1 MADEN
6 VFAKLGLMVAGATGA
21 IALDQT
27 MPQYAQNI
35 GGVRVE
41 PGAMLGAALTVGLA
55 LMPKGAG
62 NGAGKSIRSGVASL
76 AGGMLVYEGSKLA
89 EAYVLP
95 YIPGLGAPPTT
106 APPGALPAGAPGGAA
121 GNDFSYYDSPAF
133 GAYGGDVSDWEL
145 QRSMMQ
151 FR

>member
-1 MADEN
+1 MADN
-6 VFAKLGLMVAGATGA
+6 VFAQLALMTAGAAGA
-21 IALDQT
+21 IALDQS
-27 MPQYAQNI
+27 MPQYAQNL

-55 LMPKGAG
+55 LMPKGG
-62 NGAGKSIRSGVASL
+62 NGTGKNIRAGVASL

-95 YIPGLGAPPTT
+95 MIPGLAPAPT
-106 APPGALPAGAPGGAA
+106 APALPPGTVATGRV
-121 GNDFSYYDSPAF
+121 GNDFSYYDTPAF